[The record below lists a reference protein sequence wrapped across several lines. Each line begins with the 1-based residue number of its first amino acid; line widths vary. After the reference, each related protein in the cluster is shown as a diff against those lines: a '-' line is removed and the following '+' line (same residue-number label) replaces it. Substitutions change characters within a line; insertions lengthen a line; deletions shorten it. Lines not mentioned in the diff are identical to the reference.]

1 MVTPKIL
8 QNADQY
14 IAIPRQRSD
23 LPLGVEN
30 TVLLEHLDDDGD
42 GRVDGVGDNED
53 VCLGRDA
60 CDCGC
65 KVADN
70 GRVSLQDREHT
81 KGDDEVIYTHVEEVI
96 TGHLKPLSIM
106 SYHKFTNVLTPG

>member
-42 GRVDGVGDNED
+42 GRVDGVGDDED
-53 VCLGRDA
+53 VCLGRDT
-60 CDCGC
+60 CYGGRE
-65 KVADN
+65 VADN
-70 GRVSLQDREHT
+70 RRVRL
-81 KGDDEVIYTHVEEVI
+81 
-96 TGHLKPLSIM
+96 
-106 SYHKFTNVLTPG
+106 

>member
-42 GRVDGVGDNED
+42 GRVHGVGDDKDKRVRASLRNT
-53 VCLGRDA
+53 GRQI
-60 CDCGC
+60 
-65 KVADN
+65 ADN
-70 GRVSLQDREHT
+70 ACVDLHSVS
-81 KGDDEVIYTHVEEVI
+81 KCSYTARGTDI
-96 TGHLKPLSIM
+96 P
-106 SYHKFTNVLTPG
+106 